1 MRRFLVLLIALMLLA
16 SAAQAAEAGEPRA
29 FAGESTDAAR
39 TEARTETAAQ
49 SETAAETAPLRVAV
63 IDSGISTGAVSAERI
78 AAGYNYIRPQDGTED
93 KLGHGTA
100 VAAIIAGSEK
110 ARVTG
115 ICPTAALV
123 PLVYCSA
130 DEDAREVSGGTAM
143 TAQAVYDAVDVYGCR
158 IINISSGTAA
168 DSKTLRDAVDYA
180 ASRGALVVASAGN
193 AGRTDP
199 DAVYYPGGYESVLCV
214 GACNADGSL
223 ADFSQRGE
231 TVDLLA
237 RGADLRLASIRG
249 TRIRGEGTS
258 FAAAV
263 VSGTAAQLWTLHP
276 EWTADEV
283 HAALLSTAQAVNGWR
298 VLDPQ
303 RTLAVCTAAF
313 SDVSEGAWYYGAVRW
328 AAEHGIAQSGTG
340 RFAPDA
346 PCTRAEM
353 VTFLYRAAGCSKT
366 ARTESGFA
374 DVSAGGALERAVCWA
389 VEAGITNG
397 TDAAHFSPDETCT
410 RAQAAA
416 FLHRALGLPEGQ
428 GDAAFS
434 DVRAGAWYAD
444 AVRWAVGAGVTNGVG
459 EGHFAPDE
467 TCTRAQIVTFLWRSY
482 NG

>member
-1 MRRFLVLLIALMLLA
+1 MRRSLVLLLTLMLLA

-29 FAGESTDAAR
+29 FTGETAAAR
-39 TEARTETAAQ
+39 TEAWTESAAQ
-49 SETAAETAPLRVAV
+49 SATVRVAV
-63 IDSGISTGAVSAERI
+63 IDSGISTGAVSAERV
-78 AAGYNYIRPQDGTED
+78 AAGYNYVRPQDGTGD

-158 IINISSGTAA
+158 IINISSGTVT
-168 DSKTLRDAVDYA
+168 DSKALRDAVDYA
-180 ASRGALVVASAGN
+180 ASRGALVVSSAGN

-283 HAALLSTAQAVNGWR
+283 RAVLFNTAQAVGGWR

-313 SDVSEGAWYYGAVRW
+313 SDVPEGAWYSDAVRW

-353 VTFLYRAAGCSKT
+353 VTFLYRAVGSPKT

-389 VEAGITNG
+389 VESGVTNG

-416 FLHRALGLPEGQ
+416 FLHRALGLPERQ
-428 GDAAFS
+428 GEAAFS
-434 DVRAGAWYAD
+434 DVSEGAWYAE

-459 EGHFAPDE
+459 EGRFAPDE

>member
-1 MRRFLVLLIALMLLA
+1 MRKRLFPILAALLLLA
-16 SAAQAAEAGEPRA
+16 SAAQAAEAE
-29 FAGESTDAAR
+29 EI
-39 TEARTETAAQ
+39 
-49 SETAAETAPLRVAV
+49 RVAV
-63 IDSGISTGAVSAERI
+63 IDSGISDEAVSAERI
-78 AAGYNYIRPQDGTED
+78 AAGYNYIRPQVGTED

-115 ICPTAALV
+115 ICPTATLV

-130 DEDAREVSGGTAM
+130 DEDDREVSGGTAM

-158 IINISSGTAA
+158 VINISSGTPTE
-168 DSKTLRDAVDYA
+168 SKTIRDAVDYA

-199 DAVYYPGGYESVLCV
+199 EAVYYPGGYESVLCV
-214 GACNADGSL
+214 GACNTDGSL
-223 ADFSQRGE
+223 ADFSQRGD
-231 TVDLLA
+231 TVNLLA

-283 HAALLSTAQAVNGWR
+283 RAALFNTAQIIDGWR

-303 RTLAVCTAAF
+303 RTLAACTAAF
-313 SDVSEGAWYYGAVRW
+313 SDVSEAAWYYGAVAW
-328 AAEHGIAQSGTG
+328 AAERGIAQSDME

-346 PCTRAEM
+346 PCSRAEM
-353 VTFLYRAAGCSKT
+353 VTFLYRAAGSPKT
-366 ARTESGFA
+366 AWTESGFA
-374 DVSAGGALERAVCWA
+374 DVSAGGVLERAVCWA
-389 VEAGITNG
+389 VENGVTNG
-397 TDAAHFSPDETCT
+397 TDAAHFSPEETCT

-434 DVRAGAWYAD
+434 DVSEGAWYTE

-459 EGHFAPDE
+459 EGRFAPDE
-467 TCTRAQIVTFLWRSY
+467 ECTRAQIVAFLQRAY
-482 NG
+482 HK

>member
-1 MRRFLVLLIALMLLA
+1 MRKRLFPILAALLLLA
-16 SAAQAAEAGEPRA
+16 SAAQAAEAE
-29 FAGESTDAAR
+29 EI
-39 TEARTETAAQ
+39 
-49 SETAAETAPLRVAV
+49 RVAV
-63 IDSGISTGAVSAERI
+63 IDSGISVEAVSAERI
-78 AAGYNYIRPQDGTED
+78 AAGYNYIRPQDDTGD

-100 VAAIIAGSEK
+100 VAAIIVGSEK

-130 DEDAREVSGGTAM
+130 NGEGREVSGGTAM

-158 IINISSGTAA
+158 IINISSGTPTE
-168 DSKTLRDAVDYA
+168 SKTLRDAVDYA
-180 ASRGALVVASAGN
+180 AERGALVVASAGN

-199 DAVYYPGGYESVLCV
+199 EAVYYPGGYESVLCV
-214 GACNADGSL
+214 GACNTDGSL
-223 ADFSQRGE
+223 ADFSQRGD

-258 FAAAV
+258 FATAV
-263 VSGTAAQLWTLHP
+263 VSGTALWTLHP

-283 HAALLSTAQAVNGWR
+283 RAALFNTAQIIDGWR

-303 RTLAVCTAAF
+303 RTLAACTAAF
-313 SDVSEGAWYYGAVRW
+313 SDVSEAAWYYGAVAW
-328 AAEHGIAQSGTG
+328 AAERGIAQSDMGH
-340 RFAPDA
+340 FAPDA
-346 PCTRAEM
+346 PCSRAEM
-353 VTFLYRAAGCSKT
+353 VTFLYRAAGSPKT

-374 DVSAGGALERAVCWA
+374 DVSAGGVLERAVCWA
-389 VEAGITNG
+389 VENGVTNG
-397 TDAAHFSPDETCT
+397 TDAAHFSPEETCT

-434 DVRAGAWYAD
+434 DVSEGAWYTE

-459 EGHFAPDE
+459 EGRFAPDE
-467 TCTRAQIVTFLWRSY
+467 KCTRAQIVAFLQRAY
-482 NG
+482 HK

>member
-1 MRRFLVLLIALMLLA
+1 MRKRLFPILAALLLLA
-16 SAAQAAEAGEPRA
+16 SAAQAAEAE
-29 FAGESTDAAR
+29 EI
-39 TEARTETAAQ
+39 
-49 SETAAETAPLRVAV
+49 RVAV
-63 IDSGISTGAVSAERI
+63 IDSGISVEAVSAERI
-78 AAGYNYIRPQDGTED
+78 AAGYNYIRPQDDTGD

-100 VAAIIAGSEK
+100 VAAIIVGSEK

-130 DEDAREVSGGTAM
+130 NGEGREVSGGTAM

-158 IINISSGTAA
+158 IINISSGTPTE
-168 DSKTLRDAVDYA
+168 SKTLRDAVDYA
-180 ASRGALVVASAGN
+180 AERGALVVASAGN

-199 DAVYYPGGYESVLCV
+199 EAVYYPGGYESVLCV
-214 GACNADGSL
+214 GACNADGTA
-223 ADFSQRGE
+223 ADFSQRNE
-231 TVDLLA
+231 TDDLLA

-283 HAALLSTAQAVNGWR
+283 RAALFNTAQIIDGWR

-303 RTLAVCTAAF
+303 RTLAACTAAF
-313 SDVSEGAWYYGAVRW
+313 SDVSEAAWYYGAVAW
-328 AAEHGIAQSGTG
+328 AAERGIAQSDMGH
-340 RFAPDA
+340 FAPDA
-346 PCTRAEM
+346 PCSRAEM
-353 VTFLYRAAGCSKT
+353 VTFLYRAAGSPKT

-374 DVSAGGALERAVCWA
+374 DVSAGGVLERAVCWA
-389 VEAGITNG
+389 VENGVTNG
-397 TDAAHFSPDETCT
+397 TDAAHFSPEETCT

-434 DVRAGAWYAD
+434 DVSEGAWYTE

-459 EGHFAPDE
+459 EGRFAPDE
-467 TCTRAQIVTFLWRSY
+467 KCTRAQIVAFLQRAY
-482 NG
+482 HK

>member
-1 MRRFLVLLIALMLLA
+1 M
-16 SAAQAAEAGEPRA
+16 
-29 FAGESTDAAR
+29 
-39 TEARTETAAQ
+39 
-49 SETAAETAPLRVAV
+49 
-63 IDSGISTGAVSAERI
+63 
-78 AAGYNYIRPQDGTED
+78 
-93 KLGHGTA
+93 
-100 VAAIIAGSEK
+100 
-110 ARVTG
+110 
-115 ICPTAALV
+115 

-130 DEDAREVSGGTAM
+130 NEDGREVSGGTAM

-158 IINISSGTAA
+158 VINISSGAPA
-168 DSKTLRDAVDYA
+168 ESKTLRDAVDYA
-180 ASRGALVVASAGN
+180 AERGALVVASAGN

-199 DAVYYPGGYESVLCV
+199 EAVYYPGGYESVLCV
-214 GACNADGSL
+214 GACNTDGSL
-223 ADFSQRGE
+223 ADFSQRGD

-283 HAALLSTAQAVNGWR
+283 RAALFNTAQIIDGWR

-303 RTLAVCTAAF
+303 RTLAACTAAF
-313 SDVSEGAWYYGAVRW
+313 SDVSEAAWYYGAVAW
-328 AAEHGIAQSGTG
+328 AAERGIAQSDMGH
-340 RFAPDA
+340 FAPDA
-346 PCTRAEM
+346 PCSRAEM
-353 VTFLYRAAGCSKT
+353 VTFLYRAAGSPKT

-374 DVSAGGALERAVCWA
+374 DVSAGGVLERAVCWA
-389 VEAGITNG
+389 VENGVTNG
-397 TDAAHFSPDETCT
+397 TDAAHFSPEETCT

-434 DVRAGAWYAD
+434 DVSEGAWYTE

-459 EGHFAPDE
+459 EGRFAPNE
-467 TCTRAQIVTFLWRSY
+467 ECTREQIVAFLQRAY
-482 NG
+482 HK

>member
-1 MRRFLVLLIALMLLA
+1 MRKRLFPILAALLLLA
-16 SAAQAAEAGEPRA
+16 SAAQAAEAE
-29 FAGESTDAAR
+29 EI
-39 TEARTETAAQ
+39 
-49 SETAAETAPLRVAV
+49 RVAV
-63 IDSGISTGAVSAERI
+63 IDSGISAEAVSAERI
-78 AAGYNYIRPQDGTED
+78 AAGYNYIRPQDDTGD

-100 VAAIIAGSEK
+100 VAAIIVGSEK

-158 IINISSGTAA
+158 IINISSGTPTE
-168 DSKTLRDAVDYA
+168 SKTLRDAVDYA
-180 ASRGALVVASAGN
+180 AARGALVVASAGN

-199 DAVYYPGGYESVLCV
+199 EAVYYPGGYESVLCV
-214 GACNADGSL
+214 GACNTDGSL
-223 ADFSQRGE
+223 ADFSQRGD
-231 TVDLLA
+231 TVNLLA

-283 HAALLSTAQAVNGWR
+283 RAALFNTAQIIDGWR

-303 RTLAVCTAAF
+303 RTLAACTAAF
-313 SDVSEGAWYYGAVRW
+313 SDVSEAAWYYGAVAW
-328 AAEHGIAQSGTG
+328 AAERGIAQSDME

-346 PCTRAEM
+346 PCSRAEM
-353 VTFLYRAAGCSKT
+353 VTFLYRAAGSPKT

-374 DVSAGGALERAVCWA
+374 DVSAGGVLERAVCWA
-389 VEAGITNG
+389 VENGVTNG
-397 TDAAHFSPDETCT
+397 TDAAHFSPEETCT

-434 DVRAGAWYAD
+434 DVSEGAWYAE

-459 EGHFAPDE
+459 EGRFAPNE
-467 TCTRAQIVTFLWRSY
+467 ECTRAQIVAFLQRAY
-482 NG
+482 HK

>member
-1 MRRFLVLLIALMLLA
+1 MRKRLFPILAALLLLT
-16 SAAQAAEAGEPRA
+16 SAAQAAER
-29 FAGESTDAAR
+29 
-39 TEARTETAAQ
+39 EA
-49 SETAAETAPLRVAV
+49 AAETAPVRVAV
-63 IDSGISTGAVSAERI
+63 IDSGISTEAVSAERI
-78 AAGYNYIRPQDGTED
+78 AAGYNYIRPQDDTED

-110 ARVTG
+110 ARITG

-130 DEDAREVSGGTAM
+130 DGDGNEVSGGAAM
-143 TAQAVYDAVDVYGCR
+143 TAQTVYDAVDVYGCR
-158 IINISSGTAA
+158 IINISSGTVT
-168 DSKTLRDAVDYA
+168 DSKALRDAADYA
-180 ASRGALVVASAGN
+180 ASRGALVVSSAGN
-193 AGRTDP
+193 AGRTAP
-199 DAVYYPGGYESVLCV
+199 ETVYYPGGYESVLCV
-214 GACNADGSL
+214 GACNADGT
-223 ADFSQRGE
+223 AAGFSQKNK

-276 EWTADEV
+276 AWTADEV
-283 HAALLSTAQAVNGWR
+283 RAALFNTAQVIDGLR

-303 RTLAVCTAAF
+303 RTLAVCAAAF
-313 SDVSEGAWYYGAVRW
+313 SDVPEGAWYSGAAAW
-328 AAEHGIAQSGTG
+328 AAAHGVVQSGTG

-353 VTFLYRAAGCSKT
+353 VTFLYRAAGSPKA

-374 DVSAGGALERAVCWA
+374 DIPADGALERAVCWA
-389 VEAGITNG
+389 VENGVTNG

-410 RAQAAA
+410 RAQAMT
-416 FLHRALGLPEGQ
+416 FLHRALGLPEGR
-428 GDAAFS
+428 GSAAFS
-434 DVRAGAWYAD
+434 DVPEGAWYAE

-459 EGHFAPDE
+459 EGRFAPNE
-467 TCTRAQIVTFLWRSY
+467 KCTRAQIVTLLYRT
-482 NG
+482 

>member
-1 MRRFLVLLIALMLLA
+1 MRKRLFPILAALLLLA
-16 SAAQAAEAGEPRA
+16 SAAQAAEAE
-29 FAGESTDAAR
+29 EI
-39 TEARTETAAQ
+39 
-49 SETAAETAPLRVAV
+49 RVAV
-63 IDSGISTGAVSAERI
+63 IDSGISVEAVSAERI
-78 AAGYNYIRPQDGTED
+78 AAGYNYIRPQDDTGD

-158 IINISSGTAA
+158 IINISSGTPAE
-168 DSKTLRDAVDYA
+168 SKTLRDAVDYA
-180 ASRGALVVASAGN
+180 AERGALVVASAGN

-199 DAVYYPGGYESVLCV
+199 EAVYYPGGYESVLCV

-223 ADFSQRGE
+223 ADFSQRGD
-231 TVDLLA
+231 TVNLLA

-283 HAALLSTAQAVNGWR
+283 RAALFNTAQIIDGWR

-303 RTLAVCTAAF
+303 RTLAACTAAF
-313 SDVSEGAWYYGAVRW
+313 SDVSEAAWYYGAVAW
-328 AAEHGIAQSGTG
+328 AAERGIAQSDME

-346 PCTRAEM
+346 PCSRAEM
-353 VTFLYRAAGCSKT
+353 VTFLYRAAGSPKT

-374 DVSAGGALERAVCWA
+374 DVSAGGVLERAVCWA
-389 VEAGITNG
+389 VENGVTNG
-397 TDAAHFSPDETCT
+397 TDAAHFSPEETCT

-434 DVRAGAWYAD
+434 DVSEGAWYTE

-459 EGHFAPDE
+459 EGRFAPDE
-467 TCTRAQIVTFLWRSY
+467 ECTRAQIVAFLQRAY
-482 NG
+482 HK